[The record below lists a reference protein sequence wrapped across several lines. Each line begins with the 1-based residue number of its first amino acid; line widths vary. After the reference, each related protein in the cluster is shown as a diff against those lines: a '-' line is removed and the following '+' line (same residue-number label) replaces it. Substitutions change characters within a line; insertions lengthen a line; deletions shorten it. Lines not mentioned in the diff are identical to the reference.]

1 MLAVP
6 IVFSLSSGGGG
17 MGEVVA
23 AIVSSVLLL
32 VGIGIWIWWM
42 HRPTETGAMIELPL
56 RTQTKAA

>member
-17 MGEVVA
+17 VGEVVA

-32 VGIGIWIWWM
+32 IGIGIWIRWM
-42 HRPTETGAMIELPL
+42 HRPTEIGTTIELPY
-56 RTQTKAA
+56 RTETKAA